1 MAIVDIVNY
10 LSYQLTMSTL
20 SFIPEQSL
28 GFMTITTNRL
38 LNALLRRSMRE
49 AGIDL
54 SGEQWGVLIIL
65 WDRGELPQEE
75 LIRLACMDKT
85 GMSRLLGQLETKGLI
100 ARRPDASS
108 ARRKRIQ
115 VTQQA
120 QALREQAVTVARD
133 VLNQALKDVPEDDLA
148 VCMRVLETVKRTV
161 QQSPVNRLPE
171 KTREPCNSK
180 VEDLPWK
187 PS

>member
-1 MAIVDIVNY
+1 
-10 LSYQLTMSTL
+10 
-20 SFIPEQSL
+20 
-28 GFMTITTNRL
+28 
-38 LNALLRRSMRE
+38 
-49 AGIDL
+49 
-54 SGEQWGVLIIL
+54 
-65 WDRGELPQEE
+65 
-75 LIRLACMDKT
+75 MDKT

>member
-1 MAIVDIVNY
+1 MAIDATHGLRTLKESFTPLAPERPRMAIVDIVNY

-65 WDRGELPQEE
+65 
-75 LIRLACMDKT
+75 
-85 GMSRLLGQLETKGLI
+85 
-100 ARRPDASS
+100 
-108 ARRKRIQ
+108 
-115 VTQQA
+115 
-120 QALREQAVTVARD
+120 
-133 VLNQALKDVPEDDLA
+133 
-148 VCMRVLETVKRTV
+148 
-161 QQSPVNRLPE
+161 
-171 KTREPCNSK
+171 
-180 VEDLPWK
+180 
-187 PS
+187 